1 MTIDR
6 DEAGAMLADIEAIG
20 ARVKQSAIYRASS
33 VTLLYWGA
41 IVVAANIVSFLD
53 GRWAGYSWAAF
64 DLIGA
69 VGGVAILARAPRS
82 AGLGARILA
91 AFVLLFVFGMIW
103 STLLGQFNPR
113 QVAAFWPSL
122 FMFVYA
128 LAGLWL
134 GRAFTL
140 IGVGLTALVLA
151 GYFWAGEAFDL
162 YLAAVNGGGLILCG
176 LWMRRA

>member
-1 MTIDR
+1 
-6 DEAGAMLADIEAIG
+6 
-20 ARVKQSAIYRASS
+20 
-33 VTLLYWGA
+33 
-41 IVVAANIVSFLD
+41 
-53 GRWAGYSWAAF
+53 
-64 DLIGA
+64 
-69 VGGVAILARAPRS
+69 
-82 AGLGARILA
+82 
-91 AFVLLFVFGMIW
+91 
-103 STLLGQFNPR
+103 
-113 QVAAFWPSL
+113 
-122 FMFVYA
+122 MFVYA